1 MKIKLP
7 LFRTI
12 KCMPKG
18 TRTEKDRPFGE
29 WVEMEIKTPSEDE
42 APVATRVYNQNGH
55 VELET
60 RWFDGS
66 HWYENDLT
74 QINLKQIGNE
84 HLDYQIPSKIN
95 AGEKWEKNLKKLQS
109 GDLKPFMK
117 EEMKSYQID
126 EANEVMAPLRD
137 LIERSK
143 DLIVVNGKL
152 WQRGGDPVFLLQTGP
167 DRPEPID
174 WDKRTKSPAYSYF
187 RLDADPEH
195 IAEFGPY
202 RSEWSDR
209 VMERMP
215 EVEILIPESL
225 TTDVE
230 TIDFQRKVSEE
241 MNACWAAVKR
251 DMEGEFSYLVE
262 WRNINFDKVRLLT
275 EICTELKAVEDEVL
289 GASLE
294 SVADRVT
301 EILPLY
307 EHTLVGIYEDL
318 DRLVRRYNSRP
329 ILNIENEMQAFSP
342 IPTM

>member
-18 TRTEKDRPFGE
+18 TRTEKHRPFGE
-29 WVEMEIKTPSEDE
+29 WVEMEVKTPSEDE
-42 APVATRVYNQNGH
+42 APVATRVYNQKGH

-66 HWYENDLT
+66 HWYESDLT
-74 QINLKQIGNE
+74 QVNLKQIGNK
-84 HLDYQIPSKIN
+84 HRDYQIPSKIN
-95 AGEKWEKNLKKLQS
+95 AGEKWEKNLQKLRN
-109 GDLKPFMK
+109 GELKPFVK

-126 EANEVMAPLRD
+126 ETSEVMAPLND

-143 DLIVVNGKL
+143 DLLVVNGKL

-167 DRPEPID
+167 DRPKPID
-174 WDKRTKSPAYSYF
+174 WDTRTESPAYSYF
-187 RLDADPEH
+187 RLDAEPEH
-195 IAEFGPY
+195 IAEFGPH
-202 RSEWSDR
+202 RSEWFDR
-209 VMERMP
+209 VMGLMP

-230 TIDFQRKVSEE
+230 TLDFQRKISEE
-241 MNACWAAVKR
+241 MNACWGAVKR
-251 DMEGEFSYLVE
+251 DMEGEFSYLTE
-262 WRNINFDKVRLLT
+262 WRYINLDSVQLLT
-275 EICTELKAVEDEVL
+275 EICTELKAVEEGVPD
-289 GASLE
+289 ASLE

-307 EHTLVGIYEDL
+307 EHKLAGIYENL

-329 ILNIENEMQAFSP
+329 ILDIENEMQAFLP
-342 IPTM
+342 IPAR